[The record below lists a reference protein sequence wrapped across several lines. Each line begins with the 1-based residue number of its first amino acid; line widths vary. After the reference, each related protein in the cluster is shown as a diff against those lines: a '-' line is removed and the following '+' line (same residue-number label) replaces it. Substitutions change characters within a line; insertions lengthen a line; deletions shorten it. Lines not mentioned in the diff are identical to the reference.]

1 MKEARAMNDILH
13 QRMSEC
19 SERIEQFFK
28 NAYSKTD
35 DDYSLISDAQI
46 YSLLA
51 GGKRVRPFIACEVCR
66 MFDGNQDHA
75 LALGAALEM
84 IHTFSLIHDDL
95 PCMDDDVLRRG
106 RNTCHV
112 EFDEATALLAGDAL
126 SIYAFEVITSSGLP
140 DSSKVNAV
148 SVLSRMSGWN
158 GMIAGQIIDLA
169 GEKSKLEYETLIKL
183 HSLKTGCLIRCAAIF
198 GCIAAGIPEGDERY
212 RDAVNYASGIGLA
225 FQIIDDILDRIGDE
239 AVLGKSIG
247 KDENSQKTT
256 FLTFM
261 SVEEAREMA
270 NKLTDEAISSIR
282 KYHGSELLVELAGY
296 LLERNN

>member
-1 MKEARAMNDILH
+1 MNNTL
-13 QRMSEC
+13 QNRMSEC
-19 SERIEQFFK
+19 SARIEDFFVK
-28 NAYSKTD
+28 AFEKTD
-35 DDYSLISDAQI
+35 PDYSLISDAQK

-51 GGKRVRPFIACEVCR
+51 GGKRVRPFIAREICR
-66 MFDGNQDHA
+66 TFGGDDDNA
-75 LALGAALEM
+75 LTLGAALEM

-126 SIYAFEVITSSGLP
+126 SIYAFEVIAASALSDRQKVMASLTL
-140 DSSKVNAV
+140 SK
-148 SVLSRMSGWN
+148 MSGWN

-169 GEKSKLEYETLIKL
+169 GEKTRLDYSTLLKL

-198 GCIAAGIPEGDERY
+198 GCIAAGISESDERY
-212 RDAVNYASGIGLA
+212 VDAVNYASKIGLA
-225 FQIIDDILDRIGDE
+225 FQIIDDILDKIGDE
-239 AVLGKSIG
+239 KELGKSIG

-261 SVEEAREMA
+261 SIDEAMQMA
-270 NKLTDEAISSIR
+270 KQLTDEAIASVS
-282 KYHGSELLVELAGY
+282 KYEGSELLCELAKY
-296 LLERNN
+296 LLNRRS

>member
-1 MKEARAMNDILH
+1 MNNTL
-13 QRMSEC
+13 QNRMSEC
-19 SERIEQFFK
+19 SARIEDFFVK
-28 NAYSKTD
+28 AFEKTD
-35 DDYSLISDAQI
+35 PDYSLISDAQK

-51 GGKRVRPFIACEVCR
+51 GGKRVRPFIACEICR
-66 MFDGNQDHA
+66 TFGGDDDNA
-75 LALGAALEM
+75 LTLGAALEM

-126 SIYAFEVITSSGLP
+126 SIYAFEVIAASALSDRQKVMASLTL
-140 DSSKVNAV
+140 SK
-148 SVLSRMSGWN
+148 MSGWN

-169 GEKSKLEYETLIKL
+169 GEKTRLNYSTLLKL

-198 GCIAAGIPEGDERY
+198 GCIAAGISESDERY
-212 RDAVNYASGIGLA
+212 VDAVNYASKIGLA
-225 FQIIDDILDRIGDE
+225 FQIIDDILDKIGDE
-239 AVLGKSIG
+239 KELGKSIG

-261 SVEEAREMA
+261 SIDEAMQMA
-270 NKLTDEAISSIR
+270 KQLTDEAIASVS
-282 KYHGSELLVELAGY
+282 KYEGSELLCELAKY
-296 LLERNN
+296 LLNRRS